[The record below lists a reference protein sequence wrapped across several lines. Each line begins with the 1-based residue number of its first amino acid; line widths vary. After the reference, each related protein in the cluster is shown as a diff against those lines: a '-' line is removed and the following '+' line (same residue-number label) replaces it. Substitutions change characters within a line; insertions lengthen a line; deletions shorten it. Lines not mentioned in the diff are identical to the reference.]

1 MGHMRR
7 TGKHLANTTSH
18 SCPKF
23 SLSRAHVRSISKNIF
38 QKEVACSGSLQALS
52 FVHLC
57 YQVNEGANS
66 QNNRRDTGWSKALHF
81 HPRGSPQTA
90 GSTAFACTQRLL
102 LHVPPSRQPQ
112 QEHRCPPAP
121 RSRELLMRKA
131 AMQPLRLARTQAS
144 LTICCHQEK
153 DGVRSSRG

>member
-1 MGHMRR
+1 MGHMRH

-23 SLSRAHVRSISKNIF
+23 SLSKSKPWPRRAHVRSISKNIF
-38 QKEVACSGSLQALS
+38 QKEVACPGSLQALS
-52 FVHLC
+52 FVRLC

-66 QNNRRDTGWSKALHF
+66 QNNRRDAGWSKALHF

-90 GSTAFACTQRLL
+90 GSTAFACTQRPL

-121 RSRELLMRKA
+121 RSRELLRRKA
-131 AMQPLRLARTQAS
+131 AVQPLRLTRTRAS
-144 LTICCHQEK
+144 LTICCH
-153 DGVRSSRG
+153 